1 MKGSLRGSF
10 HGNRGNSFRGGS
22 IRGRRGSK
30 RGSFRVPKPGMSP
43 GSKVVSPNSIY
54 KLKVETKLDIS
65 LFYQV
70 HCMCTGN

>member
-10 HGNRGNSFRGGS
+10 HGNRNSFRGGS

-30 RGSFRVPKPGMSP
+30 RGSFRVPKPAGLSP
-43 GSKVVSPNSIY
+43 GGKAPPSNLMMKP
-54 KLKVETKLDIS
+54 KVETRLDIS

-70 HCMCTGN
+70 LTST